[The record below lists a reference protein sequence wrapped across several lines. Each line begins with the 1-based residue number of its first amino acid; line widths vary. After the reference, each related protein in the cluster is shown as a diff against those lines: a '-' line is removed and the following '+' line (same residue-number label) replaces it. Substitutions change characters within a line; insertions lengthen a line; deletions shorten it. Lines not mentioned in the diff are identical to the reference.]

1 MLGISMQ
8 QDKTKINLRGV
19 SQTLLSPLW
28 ARAKLSRE
36 HNSVLNDMKAIEIVE
51 HIDYDFSTLD
61 KKLNLES
68 NLVFVTRARQFDDK
82 IRAYIAEYPHAS
94 VINLGAGLDTT
105 FHRVDNGSIHW
116 YDLDLPDVIEL
127 RKQLV
132 PETDRMRCVAKSLLD
147 LRWRNDVEDI
157 ENGVFIISCGVLGFF
172 EKSQVKQFFSSLADN
187 FPGGEL
193 VFDTASKLG
202 NLMSNFGLR
211 QTGIKNATT
220 KWTLKDAN
228 KLKKWDKRIIVID
241 QFPYFKN
248 IPRDPAW
255 GVQIK
260 RWMDL
265 MDKSGMFNIFH
276 VRV

>member
-1 MLGISMQ
+1 MQ
-8 QDKTKINLRGV
+8 QDKITINLSGV
-19 SQTLLSPLW
+19 SETLLNPLW
-28 ARAKLSRE
+28 GRAKLSKE
-36 HNSVLNDMKAIEIVE
+36 HNSVLNDTKAIEIVE

-68 NLVFVTRARQFDDK
+68 NLVFVVRARQFDDK
-82 IRAYIAEYPHAS
+82 IRAYITEYPHAS

-105 FHRVDNGSIHW
+105 FYRVDNGLIQW

-127 RKQLV
+127 RKQLI
-132 PETDRMRCVAKSLLD
+132 PETERMRCVAKSLLD
-147 LRWRNDVEDI
+147 LSWRNDVEDI
-157 ENGVFIISCGVLGFF
+157 ENGVFMISCGVLGFF
-172 EKSQVKQFFSSLADN
+172 EKSQIKQFFSSLADN
-187 FPGGEL
+187 FPGGEM
-193 VFDTASKLG
+193 VFEAASKLG
-202 NLMSNFGLR
+202 NLISNWGLR
-211 QTGIKNATT
+211 RTGMKKATT

-228 KLKKWDKRIIVID
+228 KLTNWDKRIRVIN

-255 GVQIK
+255 GIQIK

-265 MDKSGMFNIFH
+265 FDQSRMFNIFH